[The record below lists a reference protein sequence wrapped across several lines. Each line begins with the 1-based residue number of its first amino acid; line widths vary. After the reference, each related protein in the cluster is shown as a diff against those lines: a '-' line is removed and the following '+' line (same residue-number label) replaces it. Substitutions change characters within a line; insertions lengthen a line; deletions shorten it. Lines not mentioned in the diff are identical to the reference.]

1 MIEERIDKLTAAIEA
16 NTAVLLQILTSSGS
30 APVAEAPV
38 EEAKPTKAKKKTE
51 APAPVVESEE
61 KEAPAPV
68 VETKEE
74 EAPAAEAPKFTVKDA
89 LEASKAKLGLDR
101 DIYKPKLAD
110 LRAKFG
116 IETVRDLAE
125 DQVDAYM
132 DELAKL

>member
-16 NTAVLLQILTSSGS
+16 NTAVLLQILASSGS

-38 EEAKPTKAKKKTE
+38 EEAKPTKAKKKSE
-51 APAPVVESEE
+51 AAAPVVEAKE

-68 VETKEE
+68 VETE